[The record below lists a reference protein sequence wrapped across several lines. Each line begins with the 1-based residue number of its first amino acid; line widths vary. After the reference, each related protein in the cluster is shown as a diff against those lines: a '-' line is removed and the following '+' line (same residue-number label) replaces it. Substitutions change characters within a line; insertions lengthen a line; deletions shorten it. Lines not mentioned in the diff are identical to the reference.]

1 MKEMNE
7 KIWPIRISGL
17 KTSDDKL
24 AAGVTESKVREGLRE
39 QTRVAKKK
47 LNDWWVSWLVSQS

>member
-1 MKEMNE
+1 MNE

-24 AAGVTESKVREGLRE
+24 AAGVTKSKVREGFRE
-39 QTRVAKKK
+39 QTRVDNKK
-47 LNDWWVSWLVSQS
+47 LNYWLVSQS

>member
-24 AAGVTESKVREGLRE
+24 AAGVTESKVREGFRE
-39 QTRVAKKK
+39 QTRVDNKK
-47 LNDWWVSWLVSQS
+47 LNYWLVSQS